1 MTAKSPRLEIGFSRI
16 FCRRLRHLPALLV
29 VGLALLAGPPACGP
43 ASTGPDATYMKPV
56 HRFVG
61 RRLDQRVDTLHLPSA
76 TIADEVR
83 FVLRA
88 PPDGAILWQQEAR
101 VGGDGILRIERP
113 LPPPFDR
120 ASKILGTVHISAADE
135 SVALPRRILKTRRR
149 PGGNTLA
156 LALEVPPQLAGS
168 ETLRVTVAG
177 IGIGTTSFSRYET
190 RPVRIPDGARLD
202 FGIGIVEPVGGYDP
216 VEFELSAC
224 AGNDCEKLFSETLDP
239 SDPEQRGWH
248 DRRLSLTALAGQTR
262 RFAFG
267 ARRLRAA
274 AEFSIPVWANPTV
287 YAPSPRGANQ
297 VNVVLLS
304 IDTLRADHLTSY
316 GYRHDTAPF
325 IEERFGKGGTLFEE
339 CTAST
344 PVTAPSHMT
353 LFTSLQPITH
363 GVTDGL
369 KVLDKAIRTLPELIR
384 ARRIDTAAFT
394 ENGWVSAH
402 QGFARGFDS
411 FSENKSPEIMVPE
424 GEVEATFAQAS
435 RWLERNRDKR
445 FFLFLHTYQVHAPY
459 APPERYAN
467 LFVDHDGRSIDEHS
481 PTHIRYRANYDRE
494 IRYVDD
500 ELRLLFETLERLDL
514 EQTTVFVLTS
524 DHGEE
529 FLEHGLLYHG
539 GNLYEESVRVP
550 LMFTG
555 PGIAAGRRVAT
566 PVGHKH
572 LMPTI
577 LELLGIT
584 PPEGREQ
591 RSLLGLLRG
600 REQETFASE
609 PVFSEAWVT
618 FQPGLGHRGRRFD
631 PPSFSVRL
639 GSRKLTRQRQGSGHR
654 YEFYDLARDPLEQD
668 DLFPS
673 RGSEAQDLVALVE
686 RYQEEREQER
696 RTLLGEQAEA
706 GPAPQL
712 DAEREA
718 KLRALGYLE

>member
-1 MTAKSPRLEIGFSRI
+1 MKS
-16 FCRRLRHLPALLV
+16 V
-29 VGLALLAGPPACGP
+29 
-43 ASTGPDATYMKPV
+43 Y
-56 HRFVG
+56 RFVG
-61 RRLDQRVDTLHLPSA
+61 RRLDQRVDTLNLPSVS
-76 TIADEVR
+76 IADETR

-88 PPDGAILWQQEAR
+88 PPDGAMLWQQEAR
-101 VGGDGILRIERP
+101 VGVDGVLRIERP

-120 ASKILGTVHISAADE
+120 ASKILGTVHLATADE
-135 SVALPRRILKTRRR
+135 SVALPRRVMKTRHR
-149 PGGNTLA
+149 PGGNALA
-156 LALEVPPQLAGS
+156 LALEVPPELVGS
-168 ETLRVTVAG
+168 ETLSVTVSGVG
-177 IGIGTTSFSRYET
+177 IGATSFSRYET

-202 FGIGIVEPVGGYDP
+202 FGIGVFEPEIGHDP

-224 AGNDCEKLFSETLDP
+224 AGNDCESLFSETLDP

-267 ARRLRAA
+267 ARRLRAS
-274 AEFSIPVWANPTV
+274 AEFSIPVWANPTL
-287 YAPSPRGANQ
+287 YAPSPRGADQ
-297 VNVVLLS
+297 VNVILLS

-325 IEERFGKGGTLFEE
+325 IEERFGRGGTLFEE

-353 LFTSLQPITH
+353 LFTSLQPMTH

-369 KVLDKAIRTLPELIR
+369 KVLSKAIRTLPELIR

-394 ENGWVSAH
+394 ENGWVSVH
-402 QGFARGFDS
+402 QGFARGFNS

-424 GEVEATFAQAS
+424 GEVDATFAQAK
-435 RWLERNRDKR
+435 RWLENNHDKR

-459 APPERYAN
+459 APPERYAD
-467 LFVDHDGRSIDEHS
+467 LFAEHDGRSIDEHS
-481 PTHIRYRANYDRE
+481 PTHVQYRANYDRE

-500 ELRLLFETLERLDL
+500 ELRSLFATLETLGLDR
-514 EQTTVFVLTS
+514 TTVFVLTS

-555 PGIAAGRRVAT
+555 PGIAAGRRIAT
-566 PVGHKH
+566 HVGHKH

-577 LELLGIT
+577 LELFGIA

-591 RSLLGLLRG
+591 RGLLGPMLG
-600 REQETFASE
+600 REQEALASE

-618 FQPGLGHRGRRFD
+618 FQPGLGPRGRRFD

-639 GSRKLTRQRQGSGHR
+639 GSRKLTRHRQGSGHR
-654 YEFYDLARDPLEQD
+654 YEFYDLARDPLEQH

-673 RGSEAQDLVALVE
+673 RGSEAQDLVALIE

-696 RTLLGEQAEA
+696 RALLGEEAEA
-706 GPAPQL
+706 SPAPQL
-712 DAEREA
+712 DAEREE
-718 KLRALGYLE
+718 KLKALGYIE

>member
-1 MTAKSPRLEIGFSRI
+1 VIGI
-16 FCRRLRHLPALLV
+16 
-29 VGLALLAGPPACGP
+29 ALLAGPPACGP
-43 ASTGPDATYMKPV
+43 ASTDPDPTYMKPV

-61 RRLDQRVDTLHLPSA
+61 RRLDQRVDTLGLPSA
-76 TIADEVR
+76 SIADEVR

-88 PPDGAILWQQEAR
+88 PPDGVILWQQEAR
-101 VGGDGILRIERP
+101 VGEDGVLRIERP
-113 LPPPFDR
+113 LTTPFDR
-120 ASKILGTVHISAADE
+120 VSKILGTVHLAAADE
-135 SVALPRRILKTRRR
+135 VVALPRGILKARQR
-149 PGGNTLA
+149 PESSELA
-156 LALEVPPQLAGS
+156 LALEVPPELAGS
-168 ETLRVTVAG
+168 RTISVTVSG
-177 IGIGTTSFSRYET
+177 IGLGATSFSRYET

-202 FGIGIVEPVGGYDP
+202 FGIGIVEPEIGHDP
-216 VEFELSAC
+216 VEFEISTCGGDEC
-224 AGNDCEKLFSETLDP
+224 AKLFSETLDP
-239 SDPEQRGWH
+239 SNPEQRGWH
-248 DRRLSLTALAGQTR
+248 DRHLSLTGLAGQTR

-297 VNVVLLS
+297 VSVILLS

-353 LFTSLQPITH
+353 LFTSFQPSAH

-369 KVLDKAIRTLPELIR
+369 KVLSKAVRTLPELIR
-384 ARRIDTAAFT
+384 AQRIDTAAFT
-394 ENGWVSAH
+394 ENGWVSTH
-402 QGFARGFDS
+402 QGFARGFNS
-411 FSENKSPEIMVPE
+411 FSENKSPDIMVPE
-424 GEVEATFAQAS
+424 GEVGATFAQAK
-435 RWLERNRDKR
+435 RWLESNRDKR

-467 LFVDHDGRSIDEHS
+467 LFAEHDGRSIDEHS
-481 PTHIRYRANYDRE
+481 PVHLRYRADYDRE

-500 ELRLLFETLERLDL
+500 ELRSLFGTLETLGLDRK
-514 EQTTVFVLTS
+514 TVFVLTS

-550 LMFTG
+550 LMFAG
-555 PGIAAGRRVAT
+555 PGIAAGRRITT
-566 PVGHKH
+566 PIGHKH

-577 LELLGIT
+577 LKLLGIA

-591 RSLLGLLRG
+591 RSLLELMEG
-600 REQETFASE
+600 REQETLASE

-618 FQPGLGHRGRRFD
+618 RQPGVGFSSREFD

-639 GSRKLTRQRQGSGHR
+639 GSRKLTRYRQGSGHR
-654 YEFYDLARDPLEQD
+654 YELYDLARDPLERN

-686 RYQEEREQER
+686 RYQEEREQQR
-696 RTLLGEQAEA
+696 RALLGEEAEA
-706 GPAPQL
+706 SPAPQL
-712 DAEREA
+712 DAEREE
-718 KLRALGYLE
+718 KLKALGYIE